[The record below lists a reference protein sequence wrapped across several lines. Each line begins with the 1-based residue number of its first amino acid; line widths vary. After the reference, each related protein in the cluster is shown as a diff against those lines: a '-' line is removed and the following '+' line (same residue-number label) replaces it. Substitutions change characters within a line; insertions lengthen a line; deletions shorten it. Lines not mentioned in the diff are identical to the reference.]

1 MTRQDAPMRAGRRN
15 VRITHPDKE
24 LFPDGTTKA
33 DLAGYYRDV
42 APAMLPHVR
51 DRPVSMQRFNGGITR
66 PGFFHKDIPKG
77 APEWVPTIRVP
88 KKGGTVE
95 HVLANEI
102 ATLVWLA
109 NQNCIT
115 PHVSTARADRLD
127 RPDRI
132 VWDLD
137 PSDDDFDLVRRTAID
152 LGALLREAGTE
163 PFAMVTGSR
172 GIHVVVAIR
181 RRYAYD
187 PVRAAALAVAE
198 ALVERNPGDLT
209 TAFYKEKREGRLFV
223 DVNRNGRAQTAV
235 PAYAVRPRPGAP
247 VATPV
252 RWEEL
257 EDGGLRP
264 DGWTLRTVRDR
275 LERDGEPW
283 AGIARAAGRLPQPG

>member
-1 MTRQDAPMRAGRRN
+1 MRAGRRN
-15 VRITHPDKE
+15 VRITHPDKV
-24 LFPDGTTKA
+24 LFPDGITKQ
-33 DLAGYYRDV
+33 DLAEYYRDV
-42 APAMLPHVR
+42 AGAMLPHVR

-77 APEWVPTIRVP
+77 APEWVPTVEVP
-88 KKGGTVE
+88 KKGGTVR
-95 HVLANEI
+95 HVLANET

-137 PSDDDFDLVRRTAID
+137 PSADDFDLVRRTAID

-163 PFAMVTGSR
+163 PHAMVTGSR

-181 RRYAYD
+181 RRSAYGA
-187 PVRAAALAVAE
+187 VRDAALAIAQE
-198 ALVERNPGDLT
+198 LVERSPADLT
-209 TAFYKEKREGRLFV
+209 TEFYKEKREGRLFV

-247 VATPV
+247 VATPL

-257 EDGGLRP
+257 EDPGLRP
-264 DGWTLRTVRDR
+264 DGWTLRTVRER
-275 LERDGEPW
+275 LERDGDPW
-283 AGIARAAGRLPQPG
+283 EGVAGAAGGLPRLS